1 MKIILLTAVLVSTT
15 SAFSVESHPKK
26 ILKYHSSRVVGE
38 ICGKKNY
45 WKLVAR
51 VLRVGKSKENTKIR
65 KVNFQGKIYKKG
77 LDIIE
82 KSSSS

>member
-15 SAFSVESHPKK
+15 SAFSVEKVTPKN
-26 ILKYHSSRVVGE
+26 IEISLSRVVGE
-38 ICGKKNY
+38 ICGKKE
-45 WKLVAR
+45 LLETSSSCA
-51 VLRVGKSKENTKIR
+51 LVGKSKENTKIR
-65 KVNFQGKIYKKG
+65 KVNFQRIFKKG